1 MLTRLPSAVLFG
13 SAMFDDI
20 NGFFDDETFTPL
32 QTPYRFTRTADGNR
46 VNTEWV
52 RVVYN
57 DNYTITLE

>member
-1 MLTRLPSAVLFG
+1 
-13 SAMFDDI
+13 MFDDI
-20 NGFFDDETFTPL
+20 NGFFDDETFAPL

>member
-1 MLTRLPSAVLFG
+1 
-13 SAMFDDI
+13 MFDDI
-20 NGFFDDETFTPL
+20 NSFFDDETFTPL
-32 QTPYRFTRTADGNR
+32 QTPYRFTRTVDGNR